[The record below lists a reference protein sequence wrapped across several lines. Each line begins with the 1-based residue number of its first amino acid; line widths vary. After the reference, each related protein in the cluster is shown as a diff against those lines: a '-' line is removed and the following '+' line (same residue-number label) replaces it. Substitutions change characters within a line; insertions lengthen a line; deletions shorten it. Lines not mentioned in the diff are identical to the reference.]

1 MGTMLVYNGY
11 LYNAAWNGKLICY
24 NAITGEQIYSEKVGN
39 GNSYTSSPVAADG
52 IIYIADNDGKIYAV
66 KAGPEFHLLQENNLG
81 ETTMSTPAIADNY
94 LFFKTINH
102 VIAVSKK

>member
-11 LYNAAWNGKLICY
+11 LYNAAWNGKLTCY
-24 NAITGEQIYSEKVGN
+24 NAISGEQMYSEKVGN

-52 IIYIADNDGKIYAV
+52 IIYIADNAGKVYSV
-66 KAGPEFHLLQENNLG
+66 QAGPEFRLLQENDLG
-81 ETTMSTPAIADNY
+81 ETTMSTPAITDNY